1 MNPDFTIGNSSICFA
16 NCSKVGSTY
25 FAGWIDYPGIWDK
38 VVLSKLKSINYIVVP
53 IREPLKRWWSGYCH
67 DMKWFITNPESYPIS
82 KTINGYNITERVVRG
97 LMDNLS
103 EYKSRSLDDER
114 NLINILENFNENT
127 SLESYPKE
135 ISFLN
140 EVVEK
145 LHRHRYPNEILN
157 FNTQLKK
164 HWGDLSLSECWK
176 ISNVVFIELKDISN
190 PKFHQWIIDVCEKDG
205 VEWGKNLE
213 EMNIVAKGNYNTNIT
228 KKYFNWFWSKDRIE
242 IEDFKFYHY
251 IHTDNKNNLMDK
263 LLIKEYDN
271 ILQENKKI
279 YKEIKK
285 SKRIL
290 TF

>member
-1 MNPDFTIGNSSICFA
+1 MKWYISSIIEK
-16 NCSKVGSTY
+16 N
-25 FAGWIDYPGIWDK
+25 
-38 VVLSKLKSINYIVVP
+38 
-53 IREPLKRWWSGYCH
+53 H
-67 DMKWFITNPESYPIS
+67 HPIS
-82 KTINGYNITERVVRG
+82 NVVRS
-97 LMDNLS
+97 LMDNWS
-103 EYKSRSLDDER
+103 EDVEK
-114 NLINILENFNENT
+114 NLVSVLKNFNENT
-127 SLESYPKE
+127 SLESYSKE

-140 EVVEK
+140 ELVKK

-205 VEWGKNLE
+205 VEWGMNLE
-213 EMNIVAKGNYNTNIT
+213 EMNSAAKGNYNTNIT

-242 IEDFKFYHY
+242 TEDFKFYHY

-271 ILQENKKI
+271 ILQENQKI